1 MAVKFLK
8 SAHQI
13 ATQELGPGLS
23 SALGVRRC
31 YRRGLRRIAEEA
43 ASPSAKQSKAKHGT
57 AQGVPIVKAN
67 QRPNDEAAD
76 LSEKRGV
83 CPPFA
88 ANRQSIHH

>member
-1 MAVKFLK
+1 LGGLESLFGLAMAVKFLK

-43 ASPSAKQSKAKHGT
+43 ASPSAKQSKAKQSKAKHGT
-57 AQGVPIVKAN
+57 ARHSAAQGVP
-67 QRPNDEAAD
+67 DCE
-76 LSEKRGV
+76 SESTAER
-83 CPPFA
+83 
-88 ANRQSIHH
+88 